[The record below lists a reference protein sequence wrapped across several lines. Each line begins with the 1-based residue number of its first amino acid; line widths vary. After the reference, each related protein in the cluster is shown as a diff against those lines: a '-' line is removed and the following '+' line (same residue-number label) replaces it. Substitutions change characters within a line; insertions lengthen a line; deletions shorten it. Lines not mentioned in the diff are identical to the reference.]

1 MWELDLSNAAVRLC
15 APWHIPQDEVLS
27 RFSVHV
33 YTEWIKDQSHRIPWS
48 NTVQQLWQQ
57 MSEASFLRDSHS
69 HTLPTYPIPTHIL
82 RTDEQITLMFSSSLK
97 YKCPKTDMLFSPESV
112 YKLMRLSQEQRSP
125 GRVLGRGAGGTWDE
139 KSTVPLPSS
148 GSLPGILLPVSS
160 QPCPTLPLSTPHVRE
175 EQKGA
180 KAREP
185 LSPRVMEF
193 QNLMTSW
200 GKVLQSKEVGFHS
213 CFLAPHWAG
222 RLLCA
227 ILSRSLRSLPRTRNT
242 YR

>member
-1 MWELDLSNAAVRLC
+1 MIEHCPTVVTTDVRGLLPKGFTLSYAPHLSNTDT
-15 APWHIPQDEVLS
+15 HPQ
-27 RFSVHV
+27 
-33 YTEWIKDQSHRIPWS
+33 
-48 NTVQQLWQQ
+48 
-57 MSEASFLRDSHS
+57 
-69 HTLPTYPIPTHIL
+69 
-82 RTDEQITLMFSSSLK
+82 TDEQITLMFSSSPK
-97 YKCPKTDMLFSPESV
+97 YKCPKTDVLFSPESV

-185 LSPRVMEF
+185 ISPRVMEF
-193 QNLMTSW
+193 QNLMTS
-200 GKVLQSKEVGFHS
+200 
-213 CFLAPHWAG
+213 
-222 RLLCA
+222 
-227 ILSRSLRSLPRTRNT
+227 
-242 YR
+242 